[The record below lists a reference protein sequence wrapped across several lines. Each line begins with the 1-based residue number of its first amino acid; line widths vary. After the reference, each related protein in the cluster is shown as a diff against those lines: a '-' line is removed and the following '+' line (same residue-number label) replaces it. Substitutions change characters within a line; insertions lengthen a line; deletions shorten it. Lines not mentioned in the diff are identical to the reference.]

1 MPPTPLRRR
10 AERHRQADPGTS
22 TPAARRGPSGGTKKP
37 ITVDAII
44 STAFGIVERE
54 GYEALTMRRVATAL
68 ETGPSSL
75 YAHVVNKGDLDE
87 LLIGRLCAGIDLP
100 AADPATWR
108 QQAISVCAQL
118 RDQYLRY
125 PGISRA
131 AFAVAPSNL
140 DIMRVSEGMLAILL
154 AGGVAP
160 QTAAWA
166 IDSLFLYV
174 NAYSLEVSLVDDH
187 DENTWV
193 VSRAELMRRFAALP
207 DTYPQSKR
215 YAAELTAGTG
225 HDRFD
230 FTIGLMIDGLA
241 ALRKGPLPDLGRQGL
256 IGGEELGPPCLDI
269 AALPPA
275 MRAAR
280 MASIVAWGWDTIETC
295 EPATSVIV
303 EPARSAMLRWV
314 AGGMTRSS
322 VPITAQLGMVFQ
334 AVASVPAVFA
344 PRVTGRWLAA
354 ISRRSASGRSCAND
368 SCTVAGLRNASASPS
383 GAPG

>member
-10 AERHRQADPGTS
+10 AERHQQPGAGAS
-22 TPAARRGPSGGTKKP
+22 TPAARRGPSGGSKQP

-44 STAFGIVERE
+44 RTAFGIVARE

-75 YAHVVNKGDLDE
+75 YAHVVNKEDLDE
-87 LLIGRLCAGIDLP
+87 LLIGRLCAEINLP
-100 AADPATWR
+100 EADPAAWR

-140 DIMRVSEGMLAILL
+140 DTMRVSEGMLAILL

-174 NAYSLEVSLVDDH
+174 NAYSLEVSLVGKQATSE
-187 DENTWV
+187 ENGWV
-193 VSRAELMRRFAALP
+193 VSRAELMRRLAALP

-241 ALRKGPLPDLGRQGL
+241 RP
-256 IGGEELGPPCLDI
+256 
-269 AALPPA
+269 
-275 MRAAR
+275 
-280 MASIVAWGWDTIETC
+280 
-295 EPATSVIV
+295 
-303 EPARSAMLRWV
+303 
-314 AGGMTRSS
+314 
-322 VPITAQLGMVFQ
+322 
-334 AVASVPAVFA
+334 
-344 PRVTGRWLAA
+344 
-354 ISRRSASGRSCAND
+354 
-368 SCTVAGLRNASASPS
+368 
-383 GAPG
+383 